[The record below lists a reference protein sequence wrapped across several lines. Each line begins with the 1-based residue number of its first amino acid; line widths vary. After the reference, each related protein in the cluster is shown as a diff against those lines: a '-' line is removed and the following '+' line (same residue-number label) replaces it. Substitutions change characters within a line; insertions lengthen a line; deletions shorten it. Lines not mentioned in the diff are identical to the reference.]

1 MTKGL
6 ARYERVVGRVRTG
19 WSPSRARD
27 VQERVQRALG
37 PRHVPWRGWAVALA
51 VVACAVVG
59 YRVVGLWRADS
70 VPTAALAPAGAPAP
84 VRSAMALEDGSVV
97 DLEGADTVVET
108 LETTA
113 ANTDLRVVRGS
124 ATFRVVHNPS
134 RVFRVHAG
142 GLTAEVVGTV
152 FRVVRLKAEARVE
165 VISGKVRVSYD
176 EQDTV
181 LSGGSSVTVADRT
194 VYEAPVSAAPSAIP
208 SADAKPVLDA
218 NAAAPGSSQLPWR
231 DLARAADFEQ
241 AYDSLQRAGRSDVR
255 DNPDDLLLAAD
266 VARLSRHP
274 VEAVP
279 HLRAVIA
286 RHRRDARAPLAAFT
300 LGRVLLESL
309 GRPGEAATAFRT
321 AQELAPSGLL
331 VEDALAREVEALS
344 RAGET
349 AAARARAELYVHRYP
364 QGRKVSLVRRHGGLD

>member
-1 MTKGL
+1 
-6 ARYERVVGRVRTG
+6 
-19 WSPSRARD
+19 
-27 VQERVQRALG
+27 
-37 PRHVPWRGWAVALA
+37 
-51 VVACAVVG
+51 
-59 YRVVGLWRADS
+59 
-70 VPTAALAPAGAPAP
+70 
-84 VRSAMALEDGSVV
+84 MALEDGSVV

-108 LETTA
+108 LETTT

-134 RVFRVHAG
+134 RIFRVHAG
-142 GLTAEVVGTV
+142 GVTAEVVGTV
-152 FRVVRLKAEARVE
+152 FRVVRQAAEARVE

-176 EQDTV
+176 GQETV
-181 LSGGSSVTVADRT
+181 LSGGSSVTVADRKVEDAT
-194 VYEAPVSAAPSAIP
+194 VAATPLAMP
-208 SADAKPVLDA
+208 SADAKPMDPK
-218 NAAAPGSSQLPWR
+218 AAPGASSQLPWR
-231 DLARAADFEQ
+231 ELARAAAFEQ

-274 VEAVP
+274 GEAVA

-286 RHRRDARAPLAAFT
+286 RHRHDPRAPLAAFT

-309 GRPGEAATAFRT
+309 GRPAEAATAFRT

-349 AAARARAELYVHRYP
+349 AAAQARAELYVQRYP

>member
-1 MTKGL
+1 MSKGL

-19 WSPSRARD
+19 WSPARARD
-27 VQERVQRALG
+27 VQERLERGLE
-37 PRHVPWRGWAVALA
+37 RRRLPWQGLAAVL
-51 VVACAVVG
+51 VVAACAVVG
-59 YRVVGLWRADS
+59 HQVVGQWRGDS
-70 VPTAALAPAGAPAP
+70 APAAALAPAPAPA
-84 VRSAMALEDGSVV
+84 RSAMALEDGSVV

-124 ATFRVVHNPS
+124 ATFRVVHNPG

-142 GLTAEVVGTV
+142 GVTAEVVGTV
-152 FRVVRLKAEARVE
+152 FRVVRQEAEARVE
-165 VISGKVRVSYD
+165 VISGKVRVAYD
-176 EQDTV
+176 GQETV
-181 LSGGSSVTVADRT
+181 LSGGSSVTVADRK
-194 VYEAPVSAAPSAIP
+194 VEVAAAPTAMP
-208 SADAKPVLDA
+208 SADAKPMDPK
-218 NAAAPGSSQLPWR
+218 AAPGASSQLPWR
-231 DLARAADFEQ
+231 ELARAADFEQ
-241 AYDSLQRAGRSDVR
+241 AYDSLQRVGRSDVR

-274 VEAVP
+274 AEAVP

-286 RHRRDARAPLAAFT
+286 RHRRDPRAPLAAFT

-309 GRPGEAATAFRT
+309 GRPAEAATAFRT

-349 AAARARAELYVHRYP
+349 AAAQARAGLYVQRYP

>member
-1 MTKGL
+1 MSKGL
-6 ARYERVVGRVRTG
+6 ARYERVAGRVRTG
-19 WSPSRARD
+19 WNPSRARD
-27 VQERVQRALG
+27 VEERVERGLE
-37 PRHVPWRGWAVALA
+37 RRRIPWQGLAAAFAVA
-51 VVACAVVG
+51 ACAIVG
-59 YRVVGLWRADS
+59 YQIVGQWRVNS
-70 VPTAALAPAGAPAP
+70 APATMLTPAP

-124 ATFRVVHNPS
+124 ATFRVVHNPN
-134 RVFRVHAG
+134 RIFRVHAG
-142 GLTAEVVGTV
+142 GVTAEVVGTV
-152 FRVVRLKAEARVE
+152 FRVVRQAAEARVD

-176 EQDTV
+176 GQETV
-181 LSGGSSVTVADRT
+181 LSGGSSVTVADRKAGQ
-194 VYEAPVSAAPSAIP
+194 APVAATPTAVP
-208 SADAKPVLDA
+208 SADAKPTADPK
-218 NAAAPGSSQLPWR
+218 AAASASNQLPWR
-231 DLARAADFEQ
+231 ELARAADFEQ
-241 AYDSLQRAGRSDVR
+241 AYDSLQRVGRSDVR

-274 VEAVP
+274 AEAVP

-286 RHRRDARAPLAAFT
+286 RHRHDPRAPLAAFT

-309 GRPGEAATAFRT
+309 GRPAEAATAFRT

-349 AAARARAELYVHRYP
+349 AAAQARAELYVRRYP